1 MDFFKNE
8 SETRILNELNIE
20 NRLDRVS
27 LHGSLD
33 ITHDAAGLELALKLQ
48 AMLDGMVA
56 VLQAEQASGTLPDH
70 ITLAAGDAAGDV
82 VDNPFL

>member
-8 SETRILNELNIE
+8 AETQIIHDLNIE

-27 LHGSLD
+27 LFGSID
-33 ITHDAAGLELALKLQ
+33 ITHDAAGLALAQELKAL
-48 AMLDGMVA
+48 LDGIVTVLSDEQTKGELPAQITVA
-56 VLQAEQASGTLPDH
+56 AAEE
-70 ITLAAGDAAGDV
+70 

>member
-8 SETRILNELNIE
+8 AETHLLQGLNIE

-33 ITHDAAGLELALKLQ
+33 LTHDAAGLALALKLK
-48 AMLDGMVA
+48 ALLDGVVEVLSSEQA
-56 VLQAEQASGTLPDH
+56 NGVLPEKISLQASDEVA
-70 ITLAAGDAAGDV
+70 
-82 VDNPFL
+82 NPFA

>member
-8 SETRILNELNIE
+8 AETQIIHDLNVE

-27 LHGSLD
+27 LFGSID
-33 ITHDAAGLELALKLQ
+33 ITRDTAGLALAQELKAL
-48 AMLDGMVA
+48 LDGIVTVLNDEQTKGELPAQITVA
-56 VLQAEQASGTLPDH
+56 AAEE
-70 ITLAAGDAAGDV
+70 

>member
-8 SETRILNELNIE
+8 AETHLLQGLNIE

-33 ITHDAAGLELALKLQ
+33 LTHDAAGLALALKLK
-48 AMLDGMVA
+48 ALLDGVVE
-56 VLQAEQASGTLPDH
+56 VLSREQASGVLLEKISLQASDEV
-70 ITLAAGDAAGDV
+70 A
-82 VDNPFL
+82 NPFA

>member
-8 SETRILNELNIE
+8 AETQIIQDLNIE

-27 LHGSLD
+27 LFGSID
-33 ITHDAAGLELALKLQ
+33 ITRDTAGLALAQELKAL
-48 AMLDGMVA
+48 LDGVVA
-56 VLQAEQASGTLPDH
+56 ALQAEQTDGALPDK
-70 ITLAAGDAAGDV
+70 ITVAAAEE

>member
-8 SETRILNELNIE
+8 AETRTINELNIE

-27 LHGSLD
+27 LHGSAD
-33 ITHDAAGLELALKLQ
+33 ITHDAAGLVLALKLKDI
-48 AMLDGMVA
+48 LDGIVV
-56 VLQAEQASGTLPDH
+56 VLSAEQARGELAEK
-70 ITLAAGDAAGDV
+70 ITLTKGDE

>member
-8 SETRILNELNIE
+8 AETQILRDLNIE

-27 LHGSLD
+27 IFGSLD
-33 ITHDAAGLELALKLQ
+33 ITHDAQGLALALELKAIV
-48 AMLDGMVA
+48 DGAIA
-56 VLQAEQASGTLPDH
+56 VLQAEQADGKLPEQ
-70 ITLAAGDAAGDV
+70 ITVAAAEE

>member
-8 SETRILNELNIE
+8 AETQILRDLNIE

-27 LHGSLD
+27 IFGSLD
-33 ITHDAAGLELALKLQ
+33 ITHDAQGLALALELKAIV
-48 AMLDGMVA
+48 DGAIA
-56 VLQAEQASGTLPDH
+56 VLQAEQADGKLPDQ
-70 ITLAAGDAAGDV
+70 ITVAAAEE

>member
-8 SETRILNELNIE
+8 AETQIIHDLNIE

-27 LHGSLD
+27 LFGSID
-33 ITHDAAGLELALKLQ
+33 ITHDAAGLALAQELKAL
-48 AMLDGMVA
+48 LDGIVTVLSDEQTKGELPAQITVA
-56 VLQAEQASGTLPDH
+56 AAEA
-70 ITLAAGDAAGDV
+70 

>member
-8 SETRILNELNIE
+8 AETRIIHELNIE

-27 LHGSLD
+27 LHGSMD
-33 ITHDAAGLELALKLQ
+33 ITHDAAGLALALKLKDI
-48 AMLDGMVA
+48 LDGVVT
-56 VLQAEQASGTLPDH
+56 VLNAEQARGVLVDK
-70 ITLAAGDAAGDV
+70 ITLAAGDT

>member
-8 SETRILNELNIE
+8 AETRIIHELNIE

-27 LHGSLD
+27 LHGSMD
-33 ITHDAAGLELALKLQ
+33 ITHDAAGLALALKLKDI
-48 AMLDGMVA
+48 LDGVVT
-56 VLQAEQASGTLPDH
+56 VLNAEQARGVLAEK
-70 ITLAAGDAAGDV
+70 ITLAVGDT

>member
-8 SETRILNELNIE
+8 SETRIIHDLNIE

-27 LHGSLD
+27 LHGSVD
-33 ITHDAAGLELALKLQ
+33 ITHDAAGLALALQLK

-56 VLQAEQASGTLPDH
+56 VLSAEQAKGELADK
-70 ITLAAGDAAGDV
+70 ITLVQGDEVA
-82 VDNPFL
+82 NPFL

>member
-8 SETRILNELNIE
+8 AETRLLQDLTIE

-33 ITHDAAGLELALKLQ
+33 ITHDAAGLALALKLKD
-48 AMLDGMVA
+48 MLDA
-56 VLQAEQASGTLPDH
+56 VVQILSTEQASGVLPEKISLKTSDEV
-70 ITLAAGDAAGDV
+70 A
-82 VDNPFL
+82 NPFA

>member
-8 SETRILNELNIE
+8 AETQIIHDLNVE

-27 LHGSLD
+27 LFGSID
-33 ITHDAAGLELALKLQ
+33 ITHDAAGLALAQELKAL
-48 AMLDGMVA
+48 LDGVVA
-56 VLQAEQASGTLPDH
+56 ALQAEQTDGALPDK
-70 ITLAAGDAAGDV
+70 ITVAAAEE

>member
-1 MDFFKNE
+1 MDFFKYE
-8 SETRILNELNIE
+8 AETRILNELYIE
-20 NRLDRVS
+20 NRLDLVS
-27 LHGSLD
+27 LYGSLD

-70 ITLAAGDAAGDV
+70 ITLAAGDA

>member
-1 MDFFKNE
+1 MDFFRNE
-8 SETRILNELNIE
+8 AETHLLHELNIE

-33 ITHDAAGLELALKLQ
+33 LTHDAAGLALALKLK
-48 AMLDGMVA
+48 AIIDGVVG
-56 VLQAEQASGTLPDH
+56 VLQAEQASGALPAS
-70 ITLAAGDAAGDV
+70 ITLQGGEQ

>member
-8 SETRILNELNIE
+8 AETYLLHELNIE

-33 ITHDAAGLELALKLQ
+33 ITHDAAGLALALKLKT
-48 AMLDGMVA
+48 MVDGMVA
-56 VLQAEQASGTLPDH
+56 VLSSEQAKGELPEH
-70 ITLAAGDAAGDV
+70 ISLVGGDEVA
-82 VDNPFL
+82 NPFL

>member
-8 SETRILNELNIE
+8 AETRIIHDLNIE

-27 LHGSLD
+27 LHGSVD
-33 ITHDAAGLELALKLQ
+33 ITHDAAGLALALKLKDIV
-48 AMLDGMVA
+48 DGMVA
-56 VLQAEQASGTLPDH
+56 VLSAEQARGELLDK
-70 ITLAAGDAAGDV
+70 ITLAKGDE